1 MPYTVEELQTV
12 EFYQEFVSRL
22 RTEYIAH
29 MEALSE
35 RDFRKEGVL
44 YSFEDILTGLGPK
57 QDKCSQLLERR
68 NNGTITQSAYEAAS
82 KDCGKEE
89 VNFSEEAEVPNEEI
103 DTEEYK
109 DNNFV
114 GDYLQEQRDE
124 AFNNNPYY
132 TGQTPYRGLDQY
144 N

>member
-1 MPYTVEELQTV
+1 MSKFSSPFFKKSPLQGAYTSGAGGMVYVSNADAFQKLQ
-12 EFYQEFVSRL
+12 
-22 RTEYIAH
+22 
-29 MEALSE
+29 
-35 RDFRKEGVL
+35 D
-44 YSFEDILTGLGPK
+44 DILTGLGPK

>member
-1 MPYTVEELQTV
+1 MSKFSTPFLKKSPILGAYESAADGRAFMGGLVTGQEQFSKLQ
-12 EFYQEFVSRL
+12 
-22 RTEYIAH
+22 
-29 MEALSE
+29 
-35 RDFRKEGVL
+35 D
-44 YSFEDILTGLGPK
+44 DILTGLSPK
-57 QDKCSQLLERR
+57 QDNCSKLLERR
-68 NNGTITQSAYEAAS
+68 NSGTITQSAYEAAS
-82 KDCGKEE
+82 KDCGKKE

-103 DTEEYK
+103 DTEKYQ

-132 TGQTPYRGLDQY
+132 TGQTRYRGLDQY

>member
-1 MPYTVEELQTV
+1 MSKFSSPFFKKSPLQGAYTSGAGGMVYVSNANAFQKLQ
-12 EFYQEFVSRL
+12 
-22 RTEYIAH
+22 
-29 MEALSE
+29 
-35 RDFRKEGVL
+35 D
-44 YSFEDILTGLGPK
+44 DILTGLGPK
-57 QDKCSQLLERR
+57 QDTCSQLLERR
-68 NNGTITQSAYEAAS
+68 NNGTITQSAYDAAS
-82 KDCGKEE
+82 KDCGKED

-114 GDYLQEQRDE
+114 GDYLQEQKDE

-132 TGQTPYRGLDQY
+132 TGQTRYSGLDQY

>member
-1 MPYTVEELQTV
+1 MSKFSSPFFKKSPLQGAYTSGAGGMVYVSNADAFQKLQ
-12 EFYQEFVSRL
+12 
-22 RTEYIAH
+22 
-29 MEALSE
+29 
-35 RDFRKEGVL
+35 D
-44 YSFEDILTGLGPK
+44 DILTGLGPK

-82 KDCGKEE
+82 KDCGSDE
-89 VNFSEEAEVPNEEI
+89 VEVPNVEI
-103 DTEEYK
+103 NTEKYQ

-114 GDYLQEQRDE
+114 GDYLQEQKDE

-132 TGQTPYRGLDQY
+132 TGQTRYRGLDQY